1 MAREYADWLK
11 KKREAQ
17 EESRAKAVFDPYTE
31 VGAEPVMEATG
42 PGAGAQVA
50 SGAGTVL
57 GSLGSA
63 AMTAGAVPSPASPWL
78 LGGGLAAT
86 ALGAGLGFLGGH
98 LGEEDIRKGEEEY
111 LAEKKDW
118 LEGAHAYKKEYTKE
132 QLEAEAE
139 DEARRKMSSLYA
151 RMGG

>member
-17 EESRAKAVFDPYTE
+17 EESRAKAEFDPYTE

-42 PGAGAQVA
+42 PGQGAQLA

-57 GSLGSA
+57 GQLGGA
-63 AMTAGAVPSPASPWL
+63 AMTAGGSSGNPWL

-118 LEGAHAYKKEYTKE
+118 LKRAHEYKKEYTKE

-139 DEARRKMSSLYA
+139 DQARRRMASLYS
-151 RMGG
+151 RMG